1 VKDGDRRADLVRRT
15 VGRGEGV
22 AVLFNGQ
29 AKQVTYDVVH
39 AMRKALPAALV
50 LVSED
55 LPQAERHTRLILEAK
70 PSLVI
75 SGGGDGAA
83 TRLLNL
89 LRPLLGPTEQFPV
102 VGMLRLGTGN
112 AWARSSGSE
121 RYARAVARLPHL
133 PWPVPTARFNLVAVE
148 GILCP
153 FAGVGWDARIL
164 NDYQRNLDRRSSQIF
179 GSRIFTRLHKGLG
192 GYLYSLFR
200 YTVPR
205 ELAEMRTGQP
215 QLRVECLSGPAFRV
229 DSAGRSTA
237 SEDGVLYEGPV
248 SHAAAA
254 VCVEYGYGIRAFP
267 FAGQMPGFI
276 NLRIYD
282 RSPID
287 ALRYAKQ
294 LWTGLPA
301 PGLHDFFVKR
311 ARMSFSRPVPFEVG
325 GDAHG
330 ERTLIDFA
338 VADRT
343 LEVLRWSANT

>member
-1 VKDGDRRADLVRRT
+1 VKNGERRAERVRQT
-15 VGRGEGV
+15 VGRGQGV

-29 AKQVTYDVVH
+29 AKQVTYSVVH
-39 AMRKALPAALV
+39 AMRKALPDALV

-55 LPQAERHTRLILEAK
+55 LQQAERHVRLIYDTR
-70 PSLVI
+70 PGLVI

-83 TRLLNL
+83 TRLLNM
-89 LRPLLGPTEQFPV
+89 LRPLLGPKERFPV
-102 VGMLRLGTGN
+102 VGVLRLGTGN
-112 AWARSSGSE
+112 AWATSAGAE
-121 RYARAVARLPHL
+121 RYFRMVSRLPRV
-133 PWPVPTARFNLVAVE
+133 PWPVPTQRFDLVEVE
-148 GILCP
+148 GQLCP

-179 GSRIFTRLHKGLG
+179 GSRLFTRLHKGLG

-200 YTVPR
+200 YTIPR
-205 ELAEMRTGQP
+205 EILEMRRGQP
-215 QLRVECLSGPAFRV
+215 QLRLERIEGEAFRV
-229 DSAGRSTA
+229 DSCGNPTGCDDAI
-237 SEDGVLYEGPV
+237 LYEGPV

-254 VCVEYGYGIRAFP
+254 TCAQYGYGIRAFP
-267 FAGQMPGFI
+267 FAGQVPGLI
-276 NLRIYD
+276 NVRIYD

-287 ALRYAKQ
+287 ALRNAKR

-311 ARMSFSRPVPFEVG
+311 ARMSFSRPMPFEMG

-338 VADRT
+338 IADRSVDI
-343 LEVLRWSANT
+343 LEWRARK